1 MTVLRGIT
9 TLGLCLFLALTS
21 VTLAVARG
29 APRPVEVLAICS
41 DGGLSHVAL
50 DARGQP
56 AAPQH
61 VCPDCLLVFH
71 ATAPRDPLPARHA
84 ALTCTRTRFTDARH
98 ATDPARPAML
108 ARAPPRAA

>member
-29 APRPVEVLAICS
+29 APRPVALLVICS
-41 DGGLSHVAL
+41 GEGLAHVAL

-56 AAPQH
+56 VAPQH
-61 VCPDCLLVFH
+61 ACPDCLLAFH

-84 ALTCTRTRFTDARH
+84 TLTCARTPFADARH
-98 ATDPARPAML
+98 TTDPLRPAML
-108 ARAPPRAA
+108 ARAPPRLA